1 MSGTKQVDGYEQKR
15 IREDEWTYVLLVID
29 FFSRFLWLRP
39 LESKSSQ
46 VIAVELK
53 CNYMECGSPEIIQC
67 DQGGEFKNALKL
79 LRDRMNIKLI
89 YSRPCH
95 NQSQGKVERY
105 YRALRSKMEYD
116 LRKIGQ
122 DGVERAKQLPRYP
135 RILNNDPKE
144 VIAYKTPFEIYFALN
159 CNAFRESRFQDEIL
173 PSAGRA
179 RPTKND
185 RYRRSRQAL
194 KLRNWAKKATSR
206 CDKRMQRKQLRL
218 NPPLVYNSGEKVYI
232 RLRGKPSNKQH
243 VTEGRIEKRKIK
255 LYTYKVSYTSPLSG
269 KEERK
274 WVSVND
280 ITSLT
285 LERETETKMRQAV

>member
-1 MSGTKQVDGYEQKR
+1 
-15 IREDEWTYVLLVID
+15 
-29 FFSRFLWLRP
+29 
-39 LESKSSQ
+39 
-46 VIAVELK
+46 
-53 CNYMECGSPEIIQC
+53 
-67 DQGGEFKNALKL
+67 
-79 LRDRMNIKLI
+79 MNIKLI

-116 LRKIGQ
+116 LWKIGQ
-122 DGVERAKQLPRYP
+122 DGVERAKQLPLYQ
-135 RILNNDPKE
+135 RILNNKE
-144 VIAYKTPFEIYFALN
+144 VIAYKTPFEIYFARN
-159 CNAFRESRFQDEIL
+159 CNAFRERRFQDEIL

-194 KLRNWAKKATSR
+194 KLWNWAKKATSR
-206 CDKRMQRKQLRL
+206 CDKRMQRKQLCL
-218 NPPLVYNSGEKVYI
+218 NPPLVYSSGEKVYI
-232 RLRGKPSNKQH
+232 RLREKPSNKQH

-255 LYTYKVSYTSPLSG
+255 LPTYKVSYTSPLSG

-285 LERETETKMRQAV
+285 LERENRNKNAPSCLKRGKLTTKKSITCL

>member
-1 MSGTKQVDGYEQKR
+1 MNGHLWR
-15 IREDEWTYVLLVID
+15 YVLLVID
-29 FFSRFLWLRP
+29 VFSHFLWLRP

-46 VIAVELK
+46 VIAIELE
-53 CNYMECGSPEIIQC
+53 CIYMEYGSPEIIQC
-67 DQGGEFKNALKL
+67 DQGGEFKKALKL
-79 LRDRMNIKLI
+79 LCDRMNIKLF
-89 YSRPCH
+89 YSRPRH
-95 NQSQGKVERY
+95 NQSKGKLERY

-116 LRKIGQ
+116 LQKIGQ
-122 DGVERAKQLPRYP
+122 YGVKWEKQLPLYQ

-144 VIAYKTPFEIYFALN
+144 VIAYKTPFEIYVARN
-159 CNAFRESRFQDEIL
+159 CNAFRESTLQDEIL

-194 KLRNWAKKATSR
+194 KLRNRAKKATRR
-206 CDKRMQRKQLRL
+206 CDKRMQRTQLRL
-218 NPPLVYNSGEKVYI
+218 NPPSVYSCREKVCI
-232 RLRGKPSNKQH
+232 RLRGKPSNKRH

-255 LYTYKVSYTSPLSG
+255 LHTCKVSYTSPLSG

-285 LERETETKMRQAV
+285 LEREKQKQKYAKLIKEKKN

>member
-29 FFSRFLWLRP
+29 FFCRFLWLRP

-53 CNYMECGSPEIIQC
+53 CNYMECRSPEIIQC
-67 DQGGEFKNALKL
+67 DQGGEFKKALKL

-122 DGVERAKQLPRYP
+122 DGVERAKQLPLYQ
-135 RILNNDPKE
+135 RILNNKE
-144 VIAYKTPFEIYFALN
+144 VIAYKTPFEIYFARN
-159 CNAFRESRFQDEIL
+159 FNAFRADYK
-173 PSAGRA
+173 
-179 RPTKND
+179 TK
-185 RYRRSRQAL
+185 SFLVLGGLA
-194 KLRNWAKKATSR
+194 
-206 CDKRMQRKQLRL
+206 QLRMT
-218 NPPLVYNSGEKVYI
+218 VTGV
-232 RLRGKPSNKQH
+232 RGK
-243 VTEGRIEKRKIK
+243 
-255 LYTYKVSYTSPLSG
+255 L
-269 KEERK
+269 
-274 WVSVND
+274 
-280 ITSLT
+280 
-285 LERETETKMRQAV
+285 